1 MLNYLNGNKKNFEKK
16 LNIILDKR
24 KSIQSKKLD
33 DVRSIIKNVKN
44 NKDKALIKYEKK
56 FSLIKSK
63 IGVKSIKFSKKEI
76 EKISKKIRDAELK
89 KIPYMII
96 IGENELKSNKISLR
110 KHTEGDLGKM
120 TLDDLISILK
130 KEKNVIINN

>member
-1 MLNYLNGNKKNFEKK
+1 MLNYLNGNIKNFEKR

-33 DVRSIIKNVKN
+33 DVRSIIKNVKS

-63 IGVKSIKFSKKEI
+63 IDIKSIKFSKKEI
-76 EKISKKIRDAELK
+76 EKISKKINPKLK
-89 KIPYMII
+89 
-96 IGENELKSNKISLR
+96 R
-110 KHTEGDLGKM
+110 
-120 TLDDLISILK
+120 SIDIAFNRIK
-130 KEKNVIINN
+130 F